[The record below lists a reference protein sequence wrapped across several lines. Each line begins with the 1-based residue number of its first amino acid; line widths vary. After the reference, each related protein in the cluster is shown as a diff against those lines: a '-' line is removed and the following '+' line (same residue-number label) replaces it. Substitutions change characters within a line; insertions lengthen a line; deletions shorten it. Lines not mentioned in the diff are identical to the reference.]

1 MQCQAVNA
9 VVHCGNLNITTTG
22 EGREGLVN
30 IYRSTLREGVTL
42 GYKHIPYP
50 ERETG
55 FFQLCS
61 AVLDPKQ
68 ASITKLTSTA
78 SKLKL
83 NPHCHCRSVDPRG
96 RQLGGSA
103 SL

>member
-1 MQCQAVNA
+1 M
-9 VVHCGNLNITTTG
+9 TG
-22 EGREGLVN
+22 EGRDGLVN
-30 IYRSTLREGVTL
+30 IYRSTLGEGLTLRE
-42 GYKHIPYP
+42 PYL
-50 ERETG
+50 ERKTG
-55 FFQLCS
+55 FFQLCC

-83 NPHCHCRSVDPRG
+83 NPHCHCRSVDLRG
-96 RQLGGSA
+96 REVGGSA